1 MGTKVQHRK
10 EYAPIPALLRAM
22 REEAGLSQRDLA
34 KTLGVNSQTQI
45 QYSETKSR
53 RVDLA
58 EFVAWARACGISPEE
73 ALKRYLA
80 QAYPDASKLS
90 PPKNQASYPT
100 NPQAHLVLREGTDAQ
115 KLDLARA
122 ILDQLAQA
130 QKPGKAPRKRREAK

>member
-22 REEAGLSQRDLA
+22 RQEAGLSQRDLA
-34 KTLGVNSQTQI
+34 KELNVNSQTQI

-58 EFVAWARACGISPEE
+58 EFVAWAKACGIPPEE

-80 QAYPDASKLS
+80 QAYPDGAKPSALKT
-90 PPKNQASYPT
+90 AAYPT
-100 NPQAHLVLREGTDAQ
+100 RPPAQLVLQEGTDAQ
-115 KLDLARA
+115 KLELARML
-122 ILDQLAQA
+122 LDQVAQGK
-130 QKPGKAPRKRREAK
+130 KPAKAARKAKDKG